1 LTRINIDTVMSW
13 DPCYEQ
19 ERIKELFAG
28 RDFLS
33 VEDILAL
40 DIPPEDRFWALART
54 HFTTERVLRL
64 TACRCAERALSTAKD
79 PDPRSIHAVEVAKR
93 YAEGTAT
100 KLELASA
107 AWEAEAAWGEAEAA
121 WGAVRGEAAWAEAR
135 AADEASAWAAWSVA
149 EESAWAE
156 ARVAT
161 DWSAAMTAAWN
172 TALDDLCELA
182 GWMSAEEAAWAEA
195 GRKTF

>member
-40 DIPPEDRFWALART
+40 DIPPEEKFWALART
-54 HFTTERVLRL
+54 HFTTDRVLRL

-93 YAEGTAT
+93 YAEGAAT
-100 KLELASA
+100 ELELASA
-107 AWEAEAAWGEAEAA
+107 AAESAAACRCASREAVWAAAAESAESESAAWPE
-121 WGAVRGEAAWAEAR
+121 AWATRAAESAAR
-135 AADEASAWAAWSVA
+135 ATWSVWAAATWSV
-149 EESAWAE
+149 WA
-156 ARVAT
+156 AAT
-161 DWSAAMTAAWN
+161 WSAWN
-172 TALDDLCELA
+172 TAFDDLCELA
-182 GWMSAEEAAWAEA
+182 GWME
-195 GRKTF
+195 KP